1 MVTALDARYGR
12 TADRRHRRRV
22 LAIVAG
28 AVLVVGVGAW
38 GLWTGF
44 GGSATS
50 LETATTDLTVRGP
63 GSTDVEWTVTGRP
76 STTLVCA
83 IEAQDASGVV
93 VGLVEVTVPP
103 TGRALRGGTTT
114 VRTVRQAT
122 TGLIASCR
130 DA

>member
-1 MVTALDARYGR
+1 MPTTLDDRYGR
-12 TADRRHRRRV
+12 TADRRRRG
-22 LAIVAG
+22 LIGGGA
-28 AVLVVGVGAW
+28 AVLVVLAAVLTW

-44 GGSATS
+44 GGSEAA
-50 LETATTDLTVRGP
+50 LETSTTDVQPRGAQETV
-63 GSTDVEWTVTGRP
+63 VAWTVTGRP

-93 VGLVEVTVPP
+93 VGLVEATLPP
-103 TGRALRGGTTT
+103 TGRAQRGGETT
-114 VRTVRQAT
+114 VRTVRAAT